1 VVALL
6 LVAVSLGLGNF
17 AAAVSLGTG
26 GVDAR
31 VRLRVGLVFG
41 AFEAGMPVVGLLIGD
56 HVAGQLG
63 EATRWIGGALLVAVG
78 LYGLLSSGDGG
89 SAPGDRGLRL
99 LLSGLAL
106 SLDNLVAG
114 FALGTARI
122 GIVAGALIIG
132 LVSAALSLAG
142 LELGAWLGGRAGHRG
157 ARVGS
162 LILIGVGAAIA
173 LGILD

>member
-1 VVALL
+1 MVALL

-56 HVAGQLG
+56 HVAGHLG
-63 EATRWIGGALLVAVG
+63 EATRWIGGGLLVAVG
-78 LYGLLSSGDGG
+78 LFGLLSPDTGG
-89 SAPGDRGLRL
+89 RAPADRGLRL

-114 FALGTARI
+114 FALGTAGLPI
-122 GIVAGALIIG
+122 LAGALVIG

-142 LELGAWLGGRAGHRG
+142 LEIGAWLGSRAGGRG
-157 ARVGS
+157 ARLGS
-162 LILIGVGAAIA
+162 VILIAVGAA
-173 LGILD
+173 LGFGLLS